1 MTIIFLIYAAA
12 IAFGVRTLIWRY
24 GTPKLRLA
32 GIPLVAIW
40 LIGTLLLG
48 ATGKLG
54 DPDAFPPG
62 MMKIILPI
70 AVLWISILVSSWGKQ
85 FAGAVPIALLTGLQA
100 FRVPVELFIHH
111 LVGMKLMP
119 EMMTWTG
126 ANFDILTGLSAP
138 LMAAWIVQGKAPRW
152 ALVAWNLAGMALLL
166 NVVTRGVLTAP
177 GPQQMILTDV
187 PNVAVTQFPWVAI
200 PSIFVAVAG
209 ALHLLSLRKL
219 SRKI

>member
-1 MTIIFLIYAAA
+1 MTIIFMIYAAA

-24 GTPKLRLA
+24 GTPRLRIV

-40 LIGTLLLG
+40 FIGTLVLG

-54 DPDAFPPG
+54 DPEAFPPG
-62 MMKIILPI
+62 MLKIILPI
-70 AVLWISILVSSWGKQ
+70 ILLWVSILASNWGKQ
-85 FAGAVPIALLTGLQA
+85 FSSAVPIALLTGVQA
-100 FRVPVELFIHH
+100 FRVPVEFFIHH
-111 LVGMKLMP
+111 LVEMKLMP

-126 ANFDILTGLSAP
+126 ANFDIVTGLTAP
-138 LMAAWIVQGKAPRW
+138 LMAAWILNGKAPRW

-166 NVVTRGVLTAP
+166 NVVVRGVLSAP

-187 PNVAVTQFPWVAI
+187 PNVAVTQFPWVEI
-200 PSIFVAVAG
+200 PALFVALAG